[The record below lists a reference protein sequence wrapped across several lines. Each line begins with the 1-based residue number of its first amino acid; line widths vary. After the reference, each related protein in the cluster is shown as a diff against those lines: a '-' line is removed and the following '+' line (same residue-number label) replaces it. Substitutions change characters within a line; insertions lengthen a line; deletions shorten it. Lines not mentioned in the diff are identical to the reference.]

1 MLLNTFLQR
10 NRKIEVRIVT
20 RFGDVSAIPFDMA
33 LFRLE
38 KNVYV
43 CKLSTSSRI
52 IAIEAEVDNVKR
64 IVKDFDCFV
73 AVWGTTNYGKQEM
86 SYFFQLN
93 ILQIEYV
100 YR

>member
-1 MLLNTFLQR
+1 M
-10 NRKIEVRIVT
+10 VT

-73 AVWGTTNYGKQEM
+73 ADWGTTNYGKQKM

-93 ILQIEYV
+93 FPQIKCV